1 MFKKIAMAALAAGAV
16 VAGSPVA
23 LAAAPAAV
31 DCDFNSVS
39 QASFTGGQDTFTGA
53 ARGFVVSATPGNAVS
68 VRCLIKVNGSEVAS
82 TPAGSGTTAAA
93 TGGQVTYTASDTDNV
108 ELCVAWTDGNDSG
121 ETCFETTT
129 TQIPPQEV
137 IDLIADGT
145 AGLDPIICAA
155 LQAAGVPAAA
165 NTVSSVT
172 GIALDLDDCD
182 IYVNGE
188 RFIDF
193 VPYDD

>member
-16 VAGSPVA
+16 VAGSPA
-23 LAAAPAAV
+23 AFAAPSAV

-39 QASFTGGQDTFTGA
+39 QASFTGGQDTFTGV
-53 ARGFVVSATPGNAVS
+53 ARGYVVTGEPGNDVS
-68 VRCLIKVNGSEVAS
+68 VRCYVRVDGTEFAS
-82 TPAGSGTTAAA
+82 TPTGSGPNAATTA
-93 TGGQVTYTASDTDNV
+93 GQVTYTASDIQDV
-108 ELCVAWTDGNDSG
+108 DLCVEWTDGDESDV
-121 ETCFETTT
+121 TCVETTT
-129 TQIPPQEV
+129 TQVPPQEV
-137 IDLIADGT
+137 IDLIADST
-145 AGLDPIICAA
+145 AGLDPLICGA

-165 NTVSSVT
+165 NTVSGVT
-172 GIALDLDDCD
+172 GIELDLDDCD